1 MRISGYENIS
11 VSFFKS
17 QPLQNI
23 GKTKAAN
30 QGAGSAPE
38 DRDVVTISFLGKM
51 NNSRLK
57 DLMDQKQSLLERK
70 NELLNS
76 VNERGGDVKSIG
88 SILDS
93 YEEHLKELEQQISQE
108 LTRQNRE
115 QEEKPQPSKKSEG
128 KPKTKQELE
137 QERIAGLVD
146 LSAGMAQARTIQA
159 SRTQT
164 EGEARVLESEIKMDK
179 GRGGDSEITARKEE
193 KLAQLQQ
200 KAAELASKAGE
211 ASGEIIS
218 KINEGREQ
226 LRQEREKTQEGQ
238 DGQPD
243 SIHGAKEPDVE
254 RGSKIV

>member
-30 QGAGSAPE
+30 QGAGSVPE

-76 VNERGGDVKSIG
+76 VSERGGDVKSIEN
-88 SILDS
+88 ILDS

-115 QEEKPQPSKKSEG
+115 QEEKPQPSKKG

-159 SRTQT
+159 SRTQA

-179 GRGGDSEITARKEE
+179 GRGGDSEITARKGE

-218 KINEGREQ
+218 KINEGYEQ
-226 LRQEREKTQEGQ
+226 VRQEREKPQEGQ
-238 DGQPD
+238 DSQPD
-243 SIHGAKEPDVE
+243 SIYGSKEPDVE

>member
-11 VSFFKS
+11 VSFFRS

-23 GKTKAAN
+23 GKTKAAK

-57 DLMDQKQSLLERK
+57 DLMDQRQSLLERK

-76 VNERGGDVKSIG
+76 VSERGGDVKSIG

-115 QEEKPQPSKKSEG
+115 QEEKPQPSKKG

-159 SRTQT
+159 SQTQA

-218 KINEGREQ
+218 KINEGHEQ
-226 LRQEREKTQEGQ
+226 LRQKREKPQEGQ